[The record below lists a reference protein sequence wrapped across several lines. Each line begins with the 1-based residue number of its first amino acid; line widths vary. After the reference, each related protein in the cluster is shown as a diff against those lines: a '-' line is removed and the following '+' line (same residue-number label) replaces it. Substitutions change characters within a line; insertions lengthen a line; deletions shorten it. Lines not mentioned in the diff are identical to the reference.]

1 MYIKNFCQGV
11 RNSNIIRFV
20 ESTIRGNFFM
30 LFGGIFFVGFFEEFF
45 GSRKQ
50 LRESQTLASLDD
62 SLGLELR

>member
-1 MYIKNFCQGV
+1 M
-11 RNSNIIRFV
+11 
-20 ESTIRGNFFM
+20 FFWRD
-30 LFGGIFFVGFFEEFF
+30 FFVGFFEEFF